1 MGMTN
6 QQISAYFLNED
17 RRKTINWTGIEN
29 QYEIGKG
36 RIKNVLLFNKGV
48 FRDDEIQKLSKA
60 IQDLQI

>member
-1 MGMTN
+1 MLLTN
-6 QQISAYFLNED
+6 EQITAYFLNED

-48 FRDDEIQKLSKA
+48 FRADELKILLHH
-60 IQDLQI
+60 I

>member
-1 MGMTN
+1 MTN
-6 QQISAYFLNED
+6 EQIIAYFLNES

-48 FRDDEIQKLSKA
+48 FRVDELEKLSKA
-60 IQDLQI
+60 IQDLQFNT